1 MRRKTK
7 RLVMISGALGVA
19 GVAVGLTLFAL
30 RDSVVFFYGPSEF
43 AEKAPALGTRLRIGG
58 LVERGSLAHVGDAT
72 VHFAV
77 TDNAKDV
84 RVSYTGVLPDLFR
97 EGQGVVA
104 EGTVTGPGQFTA
116 DSVLAKH
123 DETYMPREVAD
134 ALKKSG
140 QWQPDG
146 DTASAAPA
154 VLQTSPPAPPPS
166 PLPASASAAVSAAG
180 TIR

>member
-1 MRRKTK
+1 MRRRSK
-7 RLVMISGALGVA
+7 RLLLISGALGVA
-19 GVAVGLTLFAL
+19 GVAAGLTLFAL
-30 RDSVVFFYGPSEF
+30 RDSVVFFYGPTEF
-43 AEKAPALGTRLRIGG
+43 AQHAPPPGTRLRIGG
-58 LVERGSLAHVGDAT
+58 LVEKGTLAHVGDAT

-77 TDNAKDV
+77 TDNSRDV
-84 RVSYTGVLPDLFR
+84 AVSYTGLLPDLFR

-104 EGTVTGPGQFTA
+104 EGVVTSPGQLTA

-146 DTASAAPA
+146 ASAAA
-154 VLQTSPPAPPPS
+154 GQTSVLPAA
-166 PLPASASAAVSAAG
+166 ASASAAPP
-180 TIR
+180 TMR

>member
-7 RLVMISGALGVA
+7 RLVLVSGALGVA
-19 GVAVGLTLFAL
+19 AVAAGLTLFAL
-30 RDSVVFFYGPSEF
+30 RDSVVFFYGPTEF
-43 AEKAPALGTRLRIGG
+43 AQKAPALGTRLRIGG
-58 LVERGSLAHVGDAT
+58 LVEAGSLARVGDAT

-77 TDNAKDV
+77 TDRARDV
-84 RVSYTGVLPDLFR
+84 RVSYTGILPDLFR

-104 EGTVTGPGQFTA
+104 EGVVTGPNQFTA

-123 DETYMPREVAD
+123 DESYMPREVAD

-146 DTASAAPA
+146 ATASAAPI
-154 VLQTSPPAPPPS
+154 LSAPETAI
-166 PLPASASAAVSAAG
+166 PASASASAVPA
-180 TIR
+180 IR